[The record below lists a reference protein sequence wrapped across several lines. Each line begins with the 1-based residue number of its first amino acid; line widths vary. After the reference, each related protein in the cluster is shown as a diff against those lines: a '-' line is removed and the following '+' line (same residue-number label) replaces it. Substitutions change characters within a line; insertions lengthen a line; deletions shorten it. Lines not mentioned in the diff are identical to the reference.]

1 MEAKR
6 LKQML
11 SAAMSAHSKSGQ
23 GNNPLRN
30 VALMRIR
37 LGVFQLTINDGF
49 RLCRTQETDIDQGD
63 ESPFGVEMEAMHQIV
78 QAHSEGYVTVMPHE
92 DCVEFTYDDG
102 VEYKFPRWDTQ
113 IATNITDYIA
123 DMEPHINTRWAE
135 IDVKQLRK
143 LFIGWKQDEA
153 CYMHMNGLLQIK
165 RSGEVVHEQPCDFGG
180 EVFAE
185 VNPRYVA
192 AALKS
197 LGKTGYLGLHENRIC
212 IADSKNELPAYMHI
226 IMTMRG
232 NKK

>member
-1 MEAKR
+1 MQAHR

-11 SAAMSAHSKSGQ
+11 QHAMSAHSSGSPT
-23 GNNPLRN
+23 NPLRN

-37 LGVFQLTINDGF
+37 LGVFQLNVTDGF

-63 ESPFGVEMEAMHQIV
+63 ELPFGVEMKAMHEIV

-102 VEYKFPRWDTQ
+102 VEYKLPRLD
-113 IATNITDYIA
+113 ARNADYIA
-123 DMEPHINTRWAE
+123 DMEPHISTRWAQ

-143 LFIGWKQDEA
+143 LFIGWSQGEA

-165 RSGEVVHEQPCDFGG
+165 RMRDVVHEQPCDFGA
-180 EVFAE
+180 EVFVE

-197 LGKTGYLGLHENRIC
+197 LGKVGYIGLHPNRIC

-232 NKK
+232 TK